1 MIQMVSPEFSFFL
14 MLFSPRNFNFHFFL
28 YWIDTTLILSIYV
41 VIFTAS
47 VANGQFTIKQL
58 THMMLTGKSNE
69 VMQYI
74 RTLPKEQMH
83 QVRMKLIRNLEA
95 IQQKNKK
102 KKEDVDEGG
111 RQSFAFILNFY
122 SLL

>member
-1 MIQMVSPEFSFFL
+1 MTAKNSN
-14 MLFSPRNFNFHFFL
+14 LFSSDVSAEN
-28 YWIDTTLILSIYV
+28 DSD
-41 VIFTAS
+41 AS

-102 KKEDVDEGG
+102 KKEDVDEEGDKKTALAFALN
-111 RQSFAFILNFY
+111 RQRSAHV
-122 SLL
+122 SLCEEVRRGV